1 MPKKDDPFPSNVSR
15 GSVDWGPVF
24 KAERAMLDGE
34 IEVVSSDRRTAHR
47 SDPDFL
53 AYIASQECWAR
64 DCGTPCLGDVVAHHS
79 PTKGSGR
86 WDDRKTVPLCAAQ
99 HHTEIHQRGC
109 LGRWDI
115 AETDA
120 QIHRAQ
126 IHHLCNYLDGQ

>member
-1 MPKKDDPFPSNVSR
+1 VAVKDDPFPKTLSR
-15 GSVDWGPVF
+15 DDVTGVRYISPRQ
-24 KAERAMLDGE
+24 AYRE
-34 IEVVSSDRRTAHR
+34 
-47 SDPDFL
+47 DPDYL
-53 AYIASQECWAR
+53 AFIASLECWAR